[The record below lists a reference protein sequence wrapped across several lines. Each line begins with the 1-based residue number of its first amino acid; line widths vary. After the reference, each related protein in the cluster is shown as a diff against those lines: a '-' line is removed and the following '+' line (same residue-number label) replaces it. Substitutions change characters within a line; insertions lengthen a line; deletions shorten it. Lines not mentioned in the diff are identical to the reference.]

1 VRWNW
6 ARGLGSVHPDAQL
19 AWPAQDRP
27 DNLHRIGI
35 HQRHVGEPLEHH
47 AESDLHLLA
56 CQLRA
61 QAKVRAVPE
70 DERLLEPR
78 PRRVEGIG
86 VFERLVRI
94 EAVFVGDRGK
104 FRLSSDSGEKPRDFW

>member
-1 VRWNW
+1 
-6 ARGLGSVHPDAQL
+6 
-19 AWPAQDRP
+19 
-27 DNLHRIGI
+27 
-35 HQRHVGEPLEHH
+35 
-47 AESDLHLLA
+47 
-56 CQLRA
+56 
-61 QAKVRAVPE
+61 VRAVPE